1 MPKKWVPTQGFLV
14 HVNSCFFVEMDV
26 RGEGDHRK
34 NYLVE
39 KIFYFSIKKCLKPHL
54 GFTHGYKVGTSIRNG
69 AYNTRN
75 TYIYDVFGRTESD
88 VFAVRTEPATSK
100 SDL

>member
-1 MPKKWVPTQGFLV
+1 
-14 HVNSCFFVEMDV
+14 MDV

-88 VFAVRTEPATSK
+88 VFAVRTETATSAFRDILAILPE
-100 SDL
+100 SGNIASIEFTF